1 MTTTINYPESMPMPL
16 QDGYSVQ
23 HASPLLRSQMVSGR
37 ARQRRIFTSVPSFAN
52 VTFFFEYESQI
63 QFFEVFFRY
72 KLNDGAEWFNCR
84 IKTPMGTKLY
94 ECRFVDI
101 YGPLSLDNEY
111 WQTSAQ
117 LEIIERETLSADWA
131 EVPEL
136 LIGSD
141 IIDLAINREWPS
153 A

>member
-84 IKTPMGTKLY
+84 IKTPMGTKQY

-101 YGPLSLDNEY
+101 YGPLTLEGEY

-117 LEIIERETLSADWA
+117 LEIIERDTLAEGWQ

-136 LIGSD
+136 LFSSD
-141 IIDLAINREWPS
+141 IIDLAINREWPT